1 MQEPELHEHQ
11 EQEDDNRASR
21 DEEVLSALPEAS
33 RASGDEITFTYGT
46 LVAGLTR
53 NRGVGSTVN
62 RRSPKPFLGVRIPPP
77 LPNALNQ
84 KFRSPRWKRRSI
96 ASRINLTD
104 QIMAG
109 ELEPKKTNWIE
120 NTRSYLS
127 DIRSEM
133 KRVTWPN
140 RDRVQS
146 TTLVV
151 IVSVFIF
158 ATYFEVVDTVLQKTI
173 VKVEQSLTK

>member
-1 MQEPELHEHQ
+1 
-11 EQEDDNRASR
+11 
-21 DEEVLSALPEAS
+21 
-33 RASGDEITFTYGT
+33 
-46 LVAGLTR
+46 
-53 NRGVGSTVN
+53 
-62 RRSPKPFLGVRIPPP
+62 
-77 LPNALNQ
+77 
-84 KFRSPRWKRRSI
+84 
-96 ASRINLTD
+96 
-104 QIMAG
+104 MAG

-120 NTRSYLS
+120 STRSYLS

-158 ATYFEVVDTVLQKTI
+158 AAYFEVVDTVLQRT
-173 VKVEQSLTK
+173 VLKVEQTLTK

>member
-1 MQEPELHEHQ
+1 
-11 EQEDDNRASR
+11 
-21 DEEVLSALPEAS
+21 
-33 RASGDEITFTYGT
+33 
-46 LVAGLTR
+46 
-53 NRGVGSTVN
+53 
-62 RRSPKPFLGVRIPPP
+62 
-77 LPNALNQ
+77 
-84 KFRSPRWKRRSI
+84 
-96 ASRINLTD
+96 
-104 QIMAG
+104 MAG
-109 ELEPKKTNWIE
+109 ELEPKNKSWIE
-120 NTRSYLS
+120 NTRSYLG

-158 ATYFEVVDTVLQKTI
+158 AAYFEVVDTVLEKTV